1 MQTSGTWLE
10 LLALNVSVEHNSFAL
25 SAERVN
31 LMTIELR
38 NNPGLCQSHQQLK
51 KSNRKQRTEETELL
65 TDFLW
70 LLVAV
75 NYQKNTTDDLK
86 NLFVIRTLGRGP
98 KETITFREAKQQD
111 PRALRPEFL
120 KILKGMLPSAV
131 FAEEVC
137 KDLSVQQPTETASFP
152 LPTTATSVTSPV
164 QGPPERERREPSP
177 VAACTPGHT
186 NWLPHQDLSSCKVT
200 RYHTQAS
207 ITFDSNHL
215 QTL

>member
-1 MQTSGTWLE
+1 
-10 LLALNVSVEHNSFAL
+10 
-25 SAERVN
+25 
-31 LMTIELR
+31 MTVELR

-70 LLVAV
+70 LPVAV
-75 NYQKNTTDDLK
+75 NYQRNTTDGLK
-86 NLFVIRTLGRGP
+86 NLFVMRTVGRGP
-98 KETITFREAKQQD
+98 KETITFSTEAKQQD
-111 PRALRPEFL
+111 LRALRPEFL
-120 KILKGMLPSAV
+120 KILQGMLPSAV
-131 FAEEVC
+131 FAEEGC
-137 KDLSVQQPTETASFP
+137 KDLSLQQPTGTASFP

-164 QGPPERERREPSP
+164 QGPPERERCEPSP
-177 VAACTPGHT
+177 VAVCTPGHT

-200 RYHTQAS
+200 RYHTRAS